1 MATNST
7 AGADSQGKQG
17 KQRKQG
23 KLAQIRA
30 TYRMTKKADRKLPL
44 VLLGTFVGVLAI
56 FVLLG
61 LVFIPWFM
69 WFTGVLTATLATL
82 LVFGRRA
89 ERAAYS
95 QIAGQPGA
103 AAAVLNSL
111 RRGWTVTPAIALNKN
126 QDLVHRATGRP
137 GVVLIAE
144 GSTGGARA
152 LLAQEKKRMSRIA
165 PDVPVHEFLV
175 GDGDGRI
182 PLTKLQRTIMKLP
195 RLIKPAQAAQVER
208 RLKAMGGVSMPV
220 PKGPLPKGAR
230 MPRPPSRGR

>member
-7 AGADSQGKQG
+7 APAAPK
-17 KQRKQG
+17 G

-30 TYRMTKKADRKLPL
+30 TFRMTRKADPALPL
-44 VLLGTFVGVLAI
+44 VLLGVFVGVLAA
-56 FVLLG
+56 FVLVG
-61 LVFIPWFM
+61 LLFDHPYLYGF
-69 WFTGVLTATLATL
+69 FGVLTAILATL

-111 RRGWTVTPAIALNKN
+111 RRGWTVTPAVALNKN

-175 GDGDGRI
+175 GDGDGRV

-208 RLKAMGGVSMPV
+208 RLKAMGGVNMPV